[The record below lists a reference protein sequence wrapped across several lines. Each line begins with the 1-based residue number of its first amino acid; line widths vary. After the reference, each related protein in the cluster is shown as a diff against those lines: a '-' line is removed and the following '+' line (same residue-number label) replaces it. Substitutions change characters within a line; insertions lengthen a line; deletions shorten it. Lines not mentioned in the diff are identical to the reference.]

1 MAVLKC
7 SVGRSFK
14 IQTGMPSIFI
24 IPTSHGWNFVRSA
37 APVSVPARKGSDSE
51 AGGREAAA
59 GKPDQNGSWTV
70 RKLQTLE
77 EAVPLL
83 SASDEFVLGLPV
95 SAVIAQR
102 FRLPSVDPAEFPE
115 MIRLQ
120 IEKLLPFPADEV
132 TSDFELITQ
141 NETESVVSAVAIR
154 NEQLAEMASPL
165 LNRGYIPQQVTVYAA
180 QRASTYA
187 PKGNALLIYPEGE
200 MLVYAMTENG
210 KLSLART
217 IERNGDHLQLEL
229 PQLRLSA
236 ELQGIDA
243 SYPNVLLDETCYELR
258 ETLEG
263 ILTSPT
269 EIVGIELP
277 PAAVKLN
284 LLPESWRRRR
294 LQLMRQ
300 VEWRKRLVWIGGAYV
315 AILVLL
321 FAYLGFLRF
330 QLGRLDRRIARDT
343 PGTEFVRATEAK
355 WKALAPALDPHYYPV
370 EILQH
375 LFESLPSADVRIT
388 SYNQSARQI
397 SVDGEANTAA
407 LAYEFIDKTKKNPEL
422 RTFQFDMAAPRI
434 LPNNHAQF
442 RLEGKPK

>member
-1 MAVLKC
+1 
-7 SVGRSFK
+7 
-14 IQTGMPSIFI
+14 MPSIFI
-24 IPTSHGWNFVRSA
+24 IPTSHGWNFVRS
-37 APVSVPARKGSDSE
+37 SE
-51 AGGREAAA
+51 
-59 GKPDQNGSWTV
+59 QNGSWTV

-83 SASDEFVLGLPV
+83 SADDEFVLGLPV
-95 SAVIAQR
+95 SSVMAQR
-102 FRLPSVDPAEFPE
+102 FRLPSVDPGEFPD

-120 IEKLLPFPADEV
+120 IEKSLPFPPDEV
-132 TSDFELITQ
+132 TSDFELIEQ
-141 NETESVVSAVAIR
+141 SENESVVSTIAISNDR
-154 NEQLAEMASPL
+154 LAELASPL
-165 LNRGYIPQQVTVYAA
+165 LDRGYIPRQVTVYAA
-180 QRASTYA
+180 QRARTYA

-210 KLSLART
+210 KLSLARA
-217 IERNGDHLQLEL
+217 IERNGDQLEIEL

-243 SYPNVLLDETCYELR
+243 SFPNVLLDETCYELR
-258 ETLEG
+258 DAVQG
-263 ILTSPT
+263 ILASPT

-277 PAAVKLN
+277 PAPVKLN

-294 LQLMRQ
+294 LQLVRQ
-300 VEWRKRLVWIGGAYV
+300 VEWRKRIAWIGGAYV
-315 AILVLL
+315 GAIVLL
-321 FAYLGFLRF
+321 FAYLGLVRF
-330 QLGRLDRRIARDT
+330 QVGRSNRRITQDA
-343 PGTEFVRATEAK
+343 PETEFVRATEAR
-355 WKALAPALDPHYYPV
+355 WQALAPAIDLHYSPV

-388 SYNQSARQI
+388 TYNQSARQI

-407 LAYEFIDKTKKNPEL
+407 LAYEFIDKIKKNPDL